1 MTESFATSESKTV
14 KISQLSLKIY
24 LWINTVL
31 FVPLEPEKTHQN
43 AFFIKFYAFLG
54 TFNIFLLL
62 TNKSSKITFAKIT

>member
-43 AFFIKFYAFLG
+43 AFLKKFYAFLG
-54 TFNIFLLL
+54 TFNLFLLL